1 MARGFTGS
9 RGTGGQFGN
18 FSIKKQSG
26 KDAFMKKMRGESDD
40 KLSPEERYQKMVEEK
55 TAAIK
60 KEAMKGAR
68 FGVSLPGTDA
78 SQDSRQMSKSAQE
91 MIDKMARDK
100 AKKALKKAKR
110 KEVNIQPKLLTGMQG
125 GRIDSDG
132 RIYDSHNKCI
142 AKIDK
147 KTGKVKSSS
156 GTHICNWT
164 GSSYNEY
171 TIARFIEK
179 NNHARGGSI
188 YGTKGHGG
196 ATAGGIWGGGGSAPS
211 APSNTDMWGNKKD
224 DGGGGFW
231 G

>member
-9 RGTGGQFGN
+9 RGGGGQFGN
-18 FSIKKQSG
+18 FSVKKHSS
-26 KDAFMKKMRGESDD
+26 KDAFMKKLRGESDD
-40 KLSPEERYQKMVEEK
+40 KLSPEERYQKMVDEK

-60 KEAMKGAR
+60 KDAMKGAR
-68 FGVSLPGTDA
+68 FGVSLPGTD
-78 SQDSRQMSKSAQE
+78 STQDSRQMSQSAQE
-91 MIDKMARDK
+91 IMEKMAREK
-100 AKKALKKAKR
+100 AKKALKKSKKR
-110 KEVNIQPKLLTGMQG
+110 SEVNITPKFLTGMQG

-132 RIYDSHNKCI
+132 RIFDKHNKCI
-142 AKIDK
+142 ARIDK

-171 TIARFIEK
+171 TIARFIDK
-179 NNHARGGSI
+179 HNQGRGGSL
-188 YGTKGHGG
+188 YGTKGHGD
-196 ATAGGIWGGGGSAPS
+196 ATASGNVWGGGGGS
-211 APSNTDMWGNKKD
+211 SNADMWGNKKD